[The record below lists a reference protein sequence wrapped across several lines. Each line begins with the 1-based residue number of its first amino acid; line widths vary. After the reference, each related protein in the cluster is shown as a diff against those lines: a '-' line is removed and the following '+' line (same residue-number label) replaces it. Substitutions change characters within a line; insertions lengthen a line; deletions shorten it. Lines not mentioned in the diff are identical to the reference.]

1 MNFQSDPSLYQRD
14 TNHFQATPATNAETI
29 PASNPDETNPALNPE
44 PNINTGESL
53 LVPDA
58 VTGTT
63 TDETEFVRIRNF
75 DGEVPTFKMFFHQ
88 LADVSVDLFLILYN
102 KGVMYFIH
110 HLGAFGL

>member
-1 MNFQSDPSLYQRD
+1 MNFESYQSQYKRITS
-14 TNHFQATPATNAETI
+14 HFEATAATNAETI

-44 PNINTGESL
+44 PNDNTGESL

-75 DGEVPTFKMFFHQ
+75 DGEVPTFKMFFH
-88 LADVSVDLFLILYN
+88 
-102 KGVMYFIH
+102 
-110 HLGAFGL
+110 